1 MQLMKRIGWLVFV
14 CCPLL
19 FWACGGGGG
28 DSSAPPTYTISGTI
42 MAAAGNQADSDV
54 NDTGTVP
61 VPNNSF
67 DSAQSVSAPGI
78 IGGYVN
84 EAGVG
89 AEGNSDLGGDTDDYF
104 RVTLTANTTIRLAL
118 PDETTAHFTQ
128 VTLTVY
134 DEAQVA
140 VASAGDVPQYAVLNV
155 DSAGDYYIRVHAL
168 IGATSYRL
176 MIGSVEDLPQAL
188 SIAKSSD
195 FVPGEVLVQ
204 LKADNDRTA
213 SKAAA
218 RDDFVHR
225 TGLKKVHADAK
236 GWMRLRA
243 DDRQTVFQRL
253 KIPGR
258 NALRQATSK
267 TEATQLAKEETLS
280 LVRALRQLPDVAH
293 AQPNFIRRPYL
304 TPNDPH
310 YPLQWHLDMMHLP
323 DAWDQTTGSNNVIVA
338 VIDTGILSG
347 HPDLSAKIV
356 SGYDFIS
363 DPENARD
370 GDGID
375 DDPEDPGDSFTGE
388 SSFHGS
394 HTAGII
400 AASFDNGIGVAGVG
414 GNTLIMPVRVL
425 GPDGGTD
432 ADIYNAIRWAAGYD
446 LTDGQG
452 NVIVPGANPPADII
466 NMSLGGPDDSDLLA
480 QAVADAYDAG
490 VLLFAASGNTP
501 DGEPSY
507 PAAYPEV
514 FSVSAVDANGKIANY
529 SNFGSTVFVAAP
541 GGDLGADVQP
551 DGYADGVLSTLGS
564 DVSGPIEPIYS
575 YMQGTSMASANVA
588 GVAAL
593 MKAARA
599 AADPANP
606 LSYDDFY
613 GYLANGWITS
623 DLGAV
628 GDDDFY
634 GYGLI
639 DAYQAVLAAEG
650 GDPPA
655 ALAITPLSLRFD
667 ANTASATLYARHVG
681 SGPLSLSAL
690 TVGTDWL
697 TVAQS
702 PNQEGVG
709 DFGQYTV
716 TVNRTDQAG
725 GIYTDYIEFVTSA
738 NTVRIPVTMEVLPD
752 RNASA
757 ATQYVQLIDAD
768 TDEPVA
774 QQVLSPSNGRYQFRM
789 EQIPPGNYYLISG
802 SDLNNDFSI
811 LDQGEAVGGYRTLD
825 DWVAFT
831 VDRNRSG
838 LNFVTGFNQW
848 PFFLP
853 SGLSAAGKRRP

>member
-1 MQLMKRIGWLVFV
+1 MKRIGWFVFV
-14 CCPLL
+14 CSPLL
-19 FWACGGGGG
+19 FWTCGGGGG
-28 DSSAPPTYTISGTI
+28 GSSAPPTYTISGTI

-54 NDTGTVP
+54 NDTGTTP

-67 DSAQSVSAPGI
+67 ASAQSVSAPGI
-78 IGGYVN
+78 IGGYIN
-84 EAGVG
+84 EPGVG
-89 AEGNSDLGGDTDDYF
+89 EEGNSDIGGDTDDYF
-104 RVTLTANTTIRLAL
+104 RATLTANTTIRLAL
-118 PDETTAHFTQ
+118 ADWTTAQGTE

-134 DEAQVA
+134 DQAQVA

-155 DSAGDYYIRVHAL
+155 DSDGDYYIRVHVL
-168 IGATSYRL
+168 SGATSYRL

-204 LKADNDRTA
+204 LKTDKYRTA

-218 RDDFVHR
+218 GDDFIRR
-225 TGLKKVHADAK
+225 TGLKKIHAGAK
-236 GWMRLRA
+236 GWMHLRA
-243 DDRQTVFQRL
+243 EDRQTVFQRL
-253 KIPGR
+253 NIPVR
-258 NALRQATSK
+258 SALRQATSK
-267 TEATQLAKEETLS
+267 AETTKFAKEETLS
-280 LVRALRQLPDVAH
+280 MVRALRQLPEVAH

-304 TPNDPH
+304 TPNDPL

-323 DAWDQTTGSNNVIVA
+323 DAWEQTTGSGQVIVA

-356 SGYDFIS
+356 PGYDFIS
-363 DPENARD
+363 DPQNARD

-375 DDPEDPGDSFTGE
+375 DNATDPGDSFTGE

-394 HTAGII
+394 HVAGII

-414 GNTLIMPVRVL
+414 GDTRIMPVRVL

-446 LTDGQG
+446 LTDEEGT
-452 NVIVPGANPPADII
+452 VIVPGADPPADII
-466 NMSLGGPDDSDLLA
+466 NMSLGGSDYSELLEW
-480 QAVADAYDAG
+480 AVADAYAAG
-490 VLLFAASGNTP
+490 VLMFAASGNTP
-501 DGEPSY
+501 DGAPSY

-551 DGYADGVLSTLGS
+551 DGYADGVLSSVGS
-564 DVSGPIEPIYS
+564 YYNGQFEYQYS
-575 YMQGTSMASANVA
+575 YYQGTSMASANMS

-599 AADPANP
+599 AADPVNP
-606 LSYDDFY
+606 LTYDDFY
-613 GYLANGWITS
+613 DYLVNGMITS
-623 DLGAV
+623 DLGAP

-639 DAYQAVLAAEG
+639 DANLAVLAAG
-650 GDPPA
+650 GADPPP
-655 ALAITPLSLRFD
+655 ALAVTPLSLRFD
-667 ANTASATLYARHVG
+667 ADTTSATLYARHVG
-681 SGPLSLSAL
+681 SGALSLSVL

-716 TVNRTDQAG
+716 TVNRTDQTG
-725 GIYTDYIEFVTSA
+725 GIHTDYIEFVTSA

-757 ATQYVQLIDAD
+757 STQYLLLIDAD
-768 TDEPVA
+768 TEQIVA
-774 QQVLSPSNGRYQFRM
+774 QQVLLPTNGRYSFRL
-789 EQIPPGNYYLISG
+789 EEIPPGNYHLMSTSDIDNDYLIQ
-802 SDLNNDFSI
+802 
-811 LDQGEAVGGYRTLD
+811 DQGEAVGGYRALD

-853 SGLSAAGKRRP
+853 SSLSAAGKRRP